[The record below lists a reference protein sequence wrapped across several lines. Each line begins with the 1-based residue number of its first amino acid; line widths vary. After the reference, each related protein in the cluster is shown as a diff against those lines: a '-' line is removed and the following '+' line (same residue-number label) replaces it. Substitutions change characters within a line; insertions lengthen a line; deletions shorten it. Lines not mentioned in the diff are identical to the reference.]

1 MEEWLGVVTGLTSLE
16 IPPVVLGVCYSTR
29 ENPNWSTVK
38 GLQWKLYVGC
48 PLTPSV
54 TESASVPR
62 LCPSAGLEITEK
74 EYKEQASRMDK
85 TTIHQKKKVH
95 SSYTC
100 YSSQQISVLAAGRL
114 HCRLSRVKKHFKI
127 SFYWI
132 ILFGQC
138 LTWVVLSTFCH
149 LANFFSCQAIHSGL
163 WCEK

>member
-1 MEEWLGVVTGLTSLE
+1 MKALCRVHPHTLGD
-16 IPPVVLGVCYSTR
+16 R
-29 ENPNWSTVK
+29 E
-38 GLQWKLYVGC
+38 C
-48 PLTPSV
+48 
-54 TESASVPR
+54 
-62 LCPSAGLEITEK
+62 LCPQAVPISRAGDHGEAVQRTGIQDGQDHNTLE
-74 EYKEQASRMDK
+74 
-85 TTIHQKKKVH
+85 KKVH

-100 YSSQQISVLAAGRL
+100 YSSQQISVLAAGKL